1 MAAPRLTAAMIVRD
15 EAEYLGGCLES
26 LRDLVDEVVIVDTG
40 STDGSQG
47 LARRHGARVEEI
59 RWRGDFAA
67 ARNAALE
74 IATGDWILYID
85 ADERAH
91 GARKNLDPLFAGPE
105 IAALTVR
112 FRPVSGFTRYR
123 EIRLF
128 RNRPELRFRGVIHE
142 SHLPALRELVT
153 AEGLQVADSE
163 LALDHLG
170 YDRPRPDK
178 HLRNLPL
185 LEARL
190 ADEPDNTYCWSHL
203 AGTLDALGRG
213 DEARAAWMRGVEV
226 ARRKEIST
234 ELDSLPYI
242 GLLAWMDRH
251 GEDGN
256 RLLDEAW
263 KRFPNVVEIVWRQ
276 AQRLLG
282 NGASDEAVTLLE
294 QLAAVDPDTHIE
306 PLMAHDQRLFRVWV
320 HDALG
325 LGYFRLGRF
334 RESAHH
340 WALSERAEPTLE
352 RKTKRRLAAARAQRA
367 TGAQQPGVSF

>member
-1 MAAPRLTAAMIVRD
+1 MATPRLTAAMIVRD
-15 EAEYLGGCLES
+15 EAEYLSGCLES
-26 LRDLVDEVVIVDTG
+26 LRDLADEVVIADTG
-40 STDGSQG
+40 STDGSQE
-47 LARRHGARVEEI
+47 LARRYGARVEEI

-85 ADERAH
+85 ADERAY
-91 GARKNLDPLFAGPE
+91 GERKVLDPLFVDPG

-142 SHLPALRELVT
+142 SHLPALRELVS

-178 HLRNLPL
+178 HHRNRPL

-190 ADEPDNTYCWSHL
+190 AEEPDNTYCWSHL
-203 AGTLDALGRG
+203 AGTLDALGRS
-213 DEARAAWMRGVEV
+213 DEARAAWTNGIEA
-226 ARRKEIST
+226 ARRKPVST

-242 GLLAWMDRH
+242 GFLAWMDRH

-263 KRFPNVVEIVWRQ
+263 ERFPDVVEIAWRQ

-282 NGASDEAVTLLE
+282 EGATEEAIPLLE
-294 QLAAVDPDTHIE
+294 RLAAIDPDTYIE
-306 PLMAHDQRLFRVWV
+306 PLMAHDQRLFRIWV

-325 LGYFRLGRF
+325 LAYFRLERF

-352 RKTKRRLAAARAQRA
+352 RTTKRRLAEAKARAQE
-367 TGAQQPGVSF
+367 PGVSS